1 MKKYSVVYNSPTGNT
16 AKLAEK
22 LREILP
28 SDGCVYFGSP
38 SAQEEEIADSEVVF
52 LGFWTLRRDADT
64 ETKQFLPRLKDKK
77 VYLFGTAGFASSG
90 EYYDEILGRVKQQL
104 PDSAEYLGGFLCAG
118 KMPQETC
125 LKYRAALMEH
135 PNNVKI
141 MRMIDNFDR
150 AATHPDENDLIH
162 FASAVQ
168 KLSDEGKL

>member
-1 MKKYSVVYNSPTGNT
+1 MKKYSVVYSSPTGNT
-16 AKLAEK
+16 AKLADK

-28 SDGCVYFGSP
+28 TDGCVYFGSP
-38 SAQEEEIADSEVVF
+38 SAQEEIADSEVVF
-52 LGFWTLRRDADT
+52 LGFWTLRRDADA
-64 ETKQFLPRLKDKK
+64 ETKEFLPRLNDKK
-77 VYLFGTAGFASSG
+77 VFLFGTAGFASNG

-104 PDSAEYLGGFLCAG
+104 PDSTEYLGGFLCAG

-150 AATHPDENDLIH
+150 AATHPDENDLIR
-162 FASAVQ
+162 FADAIQ
-168 KLSDEGKL
+168 KLADEGKI